1 MSLERFKEPITVA
14 DEVIHEE
21 LTAYRMDNEKNDM
34 RKAAKLGACSCCDY
48 FLPRNGAVILI
59 EETRLS
65 ETVETIRAEFSYLK
79 NEKKNGE
86 KKINEIV
93 NEKIKDEH
101 QLKAYGAMLV
111 LSRLA
116 VDCTD
121 AKKLFHGEEAKKFE
135 FWLVASRID
144 TPDKQIY
151 FDSQKA
157 NLKRKLTDSIG
168 GTLKIKVEVLSSKD
182 LKARLSNNATTP

>member
-1 MSLERFKEPITVA
+1 MA
-14 DEVIHEE
+14 DEIIHDE

-48 FLPRNGAVILI
+48 FLPRNGSVILI

-65 ETVETIRAEFSYLK
+65 ETVETLRAEFSYLE
-79 NEKKNGE
+79 NEKENNGD
-86 KKINEIV
+86 KIDEIV

-101 QLKAYGAMLV
+101 QLKAYGTMLV

-116 VDCTD
+116 VDCAD

-144 TPDKQIY
+144 TPDKQMY
-151 FDSQKA
+151 FDSQKD
-157 NLKRKLTDSIG
+157 NLERKLTDSIG
-168 GTLKIKVEVLSSKD
+168 GTLKIKVEVLSSED
-182 LKARLSNNATTP
+182 LKTRLSNNAATP